1 MIYNGFKRINSP
13 PLEAKKS
20 TDTCVQDIRVDP
32 ELVDWRFKIN
42 NKQLYDITFTKPI
55 ESFLKC
61 NKVNGYHILPAGIIT
76 T

>member
-20 TDTCVQDIRVDP
+20 TDTYVQDIAVDP

-42 NKQLYDITFTKPI
+42 NNQLYEITKTKPI
-55 ESFLKC
+55 ESFFEVHKS
-61 NKVNGYHILPAGIIT
+61 KWVAHITRREIT